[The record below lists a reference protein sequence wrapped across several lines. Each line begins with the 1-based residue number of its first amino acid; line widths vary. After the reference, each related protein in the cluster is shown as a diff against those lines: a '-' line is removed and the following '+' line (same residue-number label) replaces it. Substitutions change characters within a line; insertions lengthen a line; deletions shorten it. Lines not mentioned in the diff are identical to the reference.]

1 MKSIYSLLSVLL
13 CAMLTFGSCV
23 DDDKDL
29 SDPSKKPT
37 TDLNIPE
44 DFSWESTQAVKLSI
58 TSPSATTASFY
69 CDAACTPESLIGTL
83 PVLGDNKKTTFT
95 FDLPFS
101 QEAVYV
107 RYTKADGTK
116 KTEESKIKKTVTR
129 AVESDDIIFEE
140 PELSQ
145 TNLSINIPNSG
156 GYGTIMF
163 EDTWP
168 NTEDYDFNDIV
179 VNYKINCVASTN
191 SPDIDIHVSLKIRA
205 LGGNLPYNFAMQF
218 GTWTSGGINF
228 RIPASDMGGISN
240 VNSTNDNIKVEEL
253 KTEHP
258 AIEVTGLN
266 NLRKPG
272 YYNTVSKEDDGV
284 QVDFTVTIKCTIDQ
298 QWQRITSGF
307 LDPKAFDYFLRHE
320 NGREIHMRGFAPT
333 SLYADQYE
341 KDVQGKGG
349 KYYYQNNKGLVWGL
363 KAPAEI
369 GWPAEKN
376 DITTVYYRF
385 AGWVESGGSEI
396 GDNPNLLIW
405 YDFHTPN
412 NYIDPNNKKK

>member
-69 CDAACTPESLIGTL
+69 CDAACTPESQIGVL
-83 PVLGDNKKTTFT
+83 PVSAGENTFT

-107 RYTKADGTK
+107 QYTKADGTT

-145 TNLSINIPNSG
+145 TDFRINVPHSG

-168 NTEDYDFNDIV
+168 NTEDYDFNDVV

-218 GTWTSGGINF
+218 GTWTSGGINY

-240 VNSTNDNIKVEEL
+240 VNSTNDKIKVEEL

-333 SLYADQYE
+333 SLYINQYDT
-341 KDVQGKGG
+341 DVAGKGG
-349 KYYYQNNKGLVWGL
+349 EIYYQSSKNLVWGL
-363 KAPAEI
+363 KAPREI